1 LPDNGNKLKVHT
13 ADDKIKWLNIYG
25 VAHALQEGDQ
35 VELGG
40 EAVLRFKLIQ

>member
-1 LPDNGNKLKVHT
+1 VHT
-13 ADDKIKWLNIYG
+13 IDDKVKWLNIYG

-40 EAVLRFKLIQ
+40 EAVLRFKYLQ